1 MLNPINPGAI
11 RSVDGKALGSVALA
25 VSVVGLLG
33 LFIVLAV
40 GFASP
45 EVIHNAAHDV
55 RHGMN
60 FMCH

>member
-1 MLNPINPGAI
+1 MLSQFDSGGI
-11 RSVDGKALGSVALA
+11 RSAEANAVGSFALA
-25 VSVVGLLG
+25 VTVVGLLG

-45 EVIHNAAHDV
+45 EVLHNAAHDV

-60 FMCH
+60 YMCH